1 MKEVEI
7 IKKKEEFDFSKQ
19 NLPKQKLKVA
29 AYARVST
36 DMEEQQ
42 TSFISQQKYYMEK
55 ITTNPNW
62 IFVEVYADEGISGT
76 QAIKRENFMRMINDA
91 ANGKIDLI
99 LTKSISRFARN
110 TLDTLKYVR
119 ELKSHGVAI
128 IFEEENINTLDMA
141 GELLLT
147 VLSSVAQQE
156 SETIS
161 SHIKLG
167 LKMKK
172 ERGELVGFSSCYG
185 LHYDSKT
192 HKMSV
197 IEEEAKVVKYIFE
210 QYLKGYGCSMIS
222 QMLTNMNIISP
233 GGHSSWS
240 PTTIVQILRQE
251 KYVGDVIQGKTYT
264 VDSITHKREINNGEE
279 DKYIIKDHHEPI
291 VSREIFEEAQMILSN
306 RSISIMTGRKR
317 ISAQSFTGRMRC
329 GLCGNTYTRRKGHN
343 CIHWACTTCVKGNK
357 VLCPN
362 SKIIPDEIIR
372 STFMESYYLLTAN
385 DGLAL
390 DEFMDTIKGIIKNT
404 APDVMSARYED
415 ERKKHK
421 AKLTK
426 LVDLYVDG
434 DVDRIVY
441 EKKRKNLE
449 YKINEL
455 TEKIDALAKYT
466 NNESKIEINLN
477 KIRNSLKAR
486 EASNQIE
493 EFDKIIFDSL
503 VDYVIIGSIDEN
515 DEPNGFVIRYICKTG
530 IYNKS
535 RTDISETLILE
546 NGLNN
551 TKDNIYIPIL
561 DFLSNQKFFTY
572 EYING
577 KRAKKFIDKIRVRVE
592 IEK

>member
-7 IKKKEEFDFSKQ
+7 IKKKEEFDYSKQ

-55 ITTNPNW
+55 IRTNPNW

-197 IEEEAKVVKYIFE
+197 IEEEAKIVKFIFE

-291 VSREIFEEAQMILSN
+291 VSREVFEEAQMILSN

-329 GLCGNTYTRRKGHN
+329 GLCGNTYTRRKGHT

-362 SKIIPDEIIR
+362 SKILPDEIIR
-372 STFMESYYLLTAN
+372 NTFMESYYLLTAN

-434 DVDRIVY
+434 DVDRVVY

-455 TEKIDALAKYT
+455 TEKIDTLAKYT
-466 NNESKIEINLN
+466 NNDSKIEINLN

-486 EASNQIE
+486 EASNHIE

-503 VDYVIIGSIDEN
+503 VDYVIIGSLDEN
-515 DEPNGFVIRYICKTG
+515 NEPNGFVIRYICKTG

-535 RTDISETLILE
+535 RTDISETMILE

-551 TKDNIYIPIL
+551 TEDNIYVPIL

-572 EYING
+572 EFVNG